1 MKVRMNEVLGMPT
14 RLLLFKS
21 SKGNRLACKVSVFS
35 YQLSLALAIKL
46 VKMENKVKECLVLL
60 WQSLFIKVNK
70 HVFKNSLNNCAYVF
84 NCDELSWFFYSV
96 WQKPD

>member
-1 MKVRMNEVLGMPT
+1 MKVRMNEFLGMPT

-46 VKMENKVKECLVLL
+46 VKMEK
-60 WQSLFIKVNK
+60 QSEN
-70 HVFKNSLNNCAYVF
+70 
-84 NCDELSWFFYSV
+84 
-96 WQKPD
+96 